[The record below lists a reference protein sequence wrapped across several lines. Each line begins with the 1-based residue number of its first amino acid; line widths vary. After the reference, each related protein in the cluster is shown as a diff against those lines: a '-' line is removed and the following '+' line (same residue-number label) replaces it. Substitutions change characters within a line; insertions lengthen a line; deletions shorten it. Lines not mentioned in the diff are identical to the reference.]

1 MGRAT
6 TTGGVLLFPTRK
18 RPGALRE
25 LSPQQSTGPN
35 QPRGWLSKQCAR
47 KLAEFQQPR
56 ETVNRSLLGVQMER
70 PRRCVI
76 REPVRRGLTLR
87 SEDPRA
93 VRLLPQ
99 QVRRLTCSAS
109 ELKRNC
115 HQKRMQ
121 AKVKNAIRL
130 PTTNPAPSPLTSSDI
145 LAPSSSQANE
155 AEAEGV
161 PGEWPRSFLG
171 LV

>member
-56 ETVNRSLLGVQMER
+56 ETVNRSLLGVPMKR

-115 HQKRMQ
+115 DQNDASKGQERHQASNDQ
-121 AKVKNAIRL
+121 SGTI
-130 PTTNPAPSPLTSSDI
+130 APNEFRHFSP
-145 LAPSSSQANE
+145 PSSQANE